1 MSAFIFALGCAG
13 TPQAE
18 PETPTPPVTDAVA
31 EPAAEDAASPETA
44 ASPEPDAAAEAVYRA
59 LSVRDPA
66 PSCESVEALT
76 ETPLETLLF
85 VVDNAQQPP
94 WAGMR
99 AAECLTTRHAEA
111 AEASITAWVSSSE
124 TKGLAILALNQLD
137 TMPLPVALNVARA
150 ALAGP
155 EADSA
160 RSRIERSSVAEIKA
174 LVE

>member
-1 MSAFIFALGCAG
+1 MSALIFALGCAG

-18 PETPTPPVTDAVA
+18 PETPTNPAVDPVV
-31 EPAAEDAASPETA
+31 EDAASPETV

-76 ETPLETLLF
+76 ETPVDTLLF

-137 TMPLPVALNVARA
+137 IMPLPVALNVARA

-155 EADSA
+155 EADTA
-160 RSRIERSSVAEIKA
+160 RSRIARSSVTEIKA